1 MPPKKKARPLH
12 VSMYHI
18 EQERRNVQLRT
29 QARIATLS
37 ASSITLEEPRVEVAT
52 CNCRQEAVQNSF
64 LSQNILVLCICWLLL
79 LLLLTLNLLFL
90 LWAYI
95 QVIAPLKQV

>member
-1 MPPKKKARPLH
+1 MPPKIKARPLH
-12 VSMYHI
+12 ISMYHI
-18 EQERRNVQLRT
+18 EQERRNVKLRT
-29 QARIATLS
+29 QARIASLS

-52 CNCRQEAVQNSF
+52 CNCRQEAVQNSC
-64 LSQNILVLCICWLLL
+64 LSRNILVLCFCWL

-90 LWAYI
+90 LRAYI